1 MVMKLYSSLLCISWP
16 AWGGYRVQELQSR
29 HAIVYRQTDGLHINN
44 YYTLSLNITL
54 LIIVYQHK
62 SIYDNNII
70 VQVVYLTKTIDCF
83 LKSTKYTPT
92 ISIIFFARN
101 MIFSNVLHNYAP
113 SIIGCIMP
121 NVDLFSKERI
131 TNRSMKTQRSVN
143 KASIQTIYTYE
154 CPQKA

>member
-1 MVMKLYSSLLCISWP
+1 MLF
-16 AWGGYRVQELQSR
+16 RSR
-29 HAIVYRQTDGLHINN
+29 ADMQLFTDRQTDFISTITTH
-44 YYTLSLNITL
+44 YYLTSHYLSLSIST
-54 LIIVYQHK
+54 K

-70 VQVVYLTKTIDCF
+70 VQVVYLTKTIHCF

-92 ISIIFFARN
+92 ISIILFARN
-101 MIFSNVLHNYAP
+101 MNFSNVLHNYAP